1 MSSINIAQILPS
13 LETGGVERGVVDLS
27 NHLSNKR
34 IKNHI
39 ISSGGSL
46 EKNLN
51 KKYTTHHK
59 LNVKSKNI
67 LFFPLISNEINN
79 VLKKYSIN
87 ILHTRSRAPAWMVN
101 LIRNKKFKTV
111 STFHNVYN
119 GNSFI
124 KKIYNKGLAKMDYI
138 VANSNFV
145 KEEIIEKYNLQ
156 NKDIKV
162 IPRGVDI
169 DFFNTNNKYD
179 EIDQFKLK
187 IKFDK
192 NKKIIFFPGRITSWK
207 GQKEFLKV
215 IMRLQNDNY
224 LFYFAGGATNKRY
237 DEELKNEIKINKLDN
252 ICKVLGNLNSL
263 EFRCLLDLSHIVLS
277 LPTSPEGFGRT
288 VSEALCMNKVVLG
301 FDYGGV
307 RDQLKDLDPLFRI
320 KPHDYNE
327 IFLKIKKLEN
337 FSKDEINNLTK
348 DSRQHMKNNFSLKNM
363 LENYEKLYQSIIN

>member
-1 MSSINIAQILPS
+1 MSSINIAQLLPS
-13 LETGGVERGVVDLS
+13 LESGGVERGVVDLS
-27 NHLSNKR
+27 NYLSNKN
-34 IKNHI
+34 ITNHI
-39 ISSGGSL
+39 ISNGGKM
-46 EKNLN
+46 EKELDHQFSI
-51 KKYTTHHK
+51 HHK
-59 LNVKSKNI
+59 LPINSKN
-67 LFFPLISNEINN
+67 FFYFPIISKKIDNIINKN
-79 VLKKYSIN
+79 KIN
-87 ILHTRSRAPAWMVN
+87 ILHTRSRGPAWMVN

-119 GNSFI
+119 GSSFI
-124 KKIYNKGLAKMDYI
+124 KKTYNKGLAKMDYV

-145 KEEIIEKYNLQ
+145 KEEIIEKYNLY

-169 DFFNTNNKYD
+169 DFFNSSNKYD
-179 EIDQFKLK
+179 AVDQFKHK
-187 IKFDK
+187 IEFDK
-192 NKKIIFFPGRITSWK
+192 NKKIILFPGRMTSWK

-224 LFYFAGGATNKRY
+224 FFYFAGGATNKRY

-252 ICKVLGNLNSL
+252 VCKVLGNLNSI

-288 VSEALCMNKVVLG
+288 VSEALSMNKVVFG

-320 KPHDYNE
+320 KPLDYNE
-327 IFLKIKKLEN
+327 IFTKIKKLEN
-337 FSKDEINNLTK
+337 FTKDELNNLTK
-348 DSRQHMKNNFSLKNM
+348 YSRQHVKNNFSLKNM
-363 LENYEKLYQSIIN
+363 LENYEKLYLSIIN